1 MNTYDKFL
9 IINKAKYLSGEV
21 EDFVWLSNIDDII
34 KYGQTNS
41 KCYYGQLVAT
51 KNNQGIKYYIMVFD
65 TSDKFYHKLFTP
77 LCLSE
82 LIKRGLYD
90 YKGYYTIKPRLSN
103 LTSSV
108 TFSLPDKT
116 KYYKIFLN
124 TDFITDYLE
133 HDEEFI
139 TTPFIFSSE
148 NEVLV
153 YCYDENKT
161 LIDKYKMIHT
171 VNEANLITGVLIND
185 IL

>member
-9 IINKAKYLSGEV
+9 VINKDKYLFGKV

-65 TSDKFYHKLFTP
+65 TSNIFYHKLFTP

-82 LIKRGLYD
+82 LAKRGLYD
-90 YKGYYTIKPRLSN
+90 YKGYYTIKPRLSS
-103 LTSSV
+103 LTSSI
-108 TFSLPDKT
+108 TFNLPDKT
-116 KYYKIFLN
+116 RYYKIFLN
-124 TDFITDYLE
+124 TNFISDYLNNN
-133 HDEEFI
+133 DEFI
-139 TTPFIFSSE
+139 TSPFVFASE
-148 NEVLV
+148 NEVFV
-153 YCYDENKT
+153 YCYDEDKN
-161 LIDKYKMIHT
+161 LIDKYKLINI
-171 VNEANLITGVLIND
+171 VNEPNLITGVLIND

>member
-9 IINKAKYLSGEV
+9 IINKNKYLSGEV
-21 EDFVWLSNIDDII
+21 EDFVWLSNINDII
-34 KYGQTNS
+34 NYGQTNS

-65 TSDKFYHKLFTP
+65 ISDKLYHKFTP

-90 YKGYYTIKPRLSN
+90 YKGYYTIKPRLNN
-103 LTSSV
+103 LTSLV

-124 TDFITDYLE
+124 TDFITNYLKNN
-133 HDEEFI
+133 EEFI
-139 TTPFIFSSE
+139 TTPFIFSSK
-148 NEVLV
+148 NKVLI
-153 YCYDENKT
+153 YCYDKNKS
-161 LIDKYKMIHT
+161 LIDKYKMIQT
-171 VNEANLITGVLIND
+171 INEINLITGVLIND